1 MSMFKD
7 YYSILKLSYPASDED
22 IKNAYT
28 TIVNTLGAD
37 SANPSNPKYQVR
49 VDVEEAYRVLGA
61 SYILKTAY
69 DKEYQKAITEGVES
83 YEIEDDWLLSGIER
97 EHAFVVNTILSPGYK
112 PPKPF
117 VPKKKGKGMKVIG
130 CLGKAFLVYVALMS
144 IVYIS
149 KCSREKAR
157 ESYELSSTMNSSESA
172 ENQLRR
178 FVIEKNINLPQDMD
192 ENITTEEVL
201 LENDALVYVYK
212 VDDDFFSEFKEH
224 AMSRDIQL
232 GNLKTVYHEMKP
244 MIDLLVE
251 THRGIFYRYI
261 CRESGEISEFKIY
274 YSDLSKLQ

>member
-1 MSMFKD
+1 MFKD
-7 YYSILKLSYPASDED
+7 YYSILKLSYPARDED

-97 EHAFVVNTILSPGYK
+97 EHAFVVNTILMPGYK

-117 VPKKKGKGMKVIG
+117 VPKKNGKGMKVIG

-157 ESYELSSTMNSSESA
+157 ESYELSNTMNSSESA

-201 LENDALVYVYK
+201 LENNALVYVYK

-224 AMSRDIQL
+224 AMSRNIQL
-232 GNLKTVYHEMKP
+232 SNLKTVYHEMKP
-244 MIDLLVE
+244 MIDLLIE
-251 THRGIFYRYI
+251 THRGIYYRYI
-261 CRESGEISEFKIY
+261 CRKSGEISEFKIY
-274 YSDLSKLQ
+274 YNDLSKLE

>member
-1 MSMFKD
+1 MTMFKD

-49 VDVEEAYRVLGA
+49 IDVEEAYRVLGS

-69 DKEYQKAITEGVES
+69 DKEYQKATTEGLET
-83 YEIEDDWLLSGIER
+83 YKIEDDWLLSGIER
-97 EHAFVVNTILSPGYK
+97 ERAFVVNTILSPGYK

-117 VPKKKGKGMKVIG
+117 VPKKKSKGMKALG
-130 CLGKAFLVYVALMS
+130 CLGKAFLVYIALMS
-144 IVYIS
+144 FVYIS
-149 KCSREKAR
+149 KCSREKVR
-157 ESYELSSTMNSSESA
+157 ESYELSDTVNTSENA

-178 FVIEKNINLPQDMD
+178 FIIEKNINLPQDMD

-201 LENDALVYVYK
+201 LERDALVYVYK

-232 GNLKTVYHEMKP
+232 KNLKTVYHEIKP
-244 MIDLLVE
+244 VIDLLIE
-251 THRGIFYRYI
+251 TRRGIYYRYI

-274 YSDLSKLQ
+274 YSDLSKLK

>member
-1 MSMFKD
+1 MFKD
-7 YYSILKLSYPASDED
+7 YYSILRLSYPASDED

-28 TIVNTLGAD
+28 TIVNTLGTD
-37 SANPSNPKYQVR
+37 SANPSSPKYQAR
-49 VDVEEAYRVLGA
+49 IDVEEAYRVLGA

-69 DKEYQKAITEGVES
+69 DKEYQKAITEGFET

-97 EHAFVVNTILSPGYK
+97 ERAFVVNTILSPGYK

-117 VPKKKGKGMKVIG
+117 VPKKKGKGMKVLG
-130 CLGKAFLVYVALMS
+130 CLGKAFLVYIALMS
-144 IVYIS
+144 FVYIS

-157 ESYELSSTMNSSESA
+157 ESYELSSSMNSTENA

-178 FVIEKNINLPQDMD
+178 FIIEKNINLPQDMD

-224 AMSRDIQL
+224 AMSRNIQL
-232 GNLKTVYHEMKP
+232 SNLKTVYHKMKS

-251 THRGIFYRYI
+251 THRGITYRYI

-274 YSDLSKLQ
+274 YNDLSKLE

>member
-1 MSMFKD
+1 MFKD
-7 YYSILKLSYPASDED
+7 YYSILRLSYPASDED

-28 TIVNTLGAD
+28 TIVNTLGTD
-37 SANPSNPKYQVR
+37 SANPSSPKYQAR
-49 VDVEEAYRVLGA
+49 IDVEEAYRVLGA

-69 DKEYQKAITEGVES
+69 DKEYQKAITEGFET

-97 EHAFVVNTILSPGYK
+97 ERAFVVNTILSPGYK

-117 VPKKKGKGMKVIG
+117 VPKKKGKGMKVLG
-130 CLGKAFLVYVALMS
+130 CLGKAFLVYIALMS
-144 IVYIS
+144 FVYIS

-157 ESYELSSTMNSSESA
+157 ESYELSSSMNSTENA

-178 FVIEKNINLPQDMD
+178 FIIEKNINLPQDMD

-201 LENDALVYVYK
+201 LEDGALVYVYK

-224 AMSRDIQL
+224 AMSRNIQL
-232 GNLKTVYHEMKP
+232 SNLKTVYHKMKS

-251 THRGIFYRYI
+251 THRGITYRYI

-274 YSDLSKLQ
+274 YNDLSKLE

>member
-1 MSMFKD
+1 MFKD
-7 YYSILKLSYPASDED
+7 YYSILRLSYPASDED

-28 TIVNTLGAD
+28 TIVNTLGTD
-37 SANPSNPKYQVR
+37 SANPSSPKYQAR
-49 VDVEEAYRVLGA
+49 IDVEEAYRVLGA

-69 DKEYQKAITEGVES
+69 DKEYQKAITEGFET
-83 YEIEDDWLLSGIER
+83 YKIEDDWLLSGIER
-97 EHAFVVNTILSPGYK
+97 ERAFVVNTILSPGYK

-117 VPKKKGKGMKVIG
+117 VPKKKGKGMKVLG
-130 CLGKAFLVYVALMS
+130 CLGKAFLVYIALMS
-144 IVYIS
+144 FVYIS

-157 ESYELSSTMNSSESA
+157 ESYELSSSMNSTENA

-178 FVIEKNINLPQDMD
+178 FIIEKNINLPQDMD

-201 LENDALVYVYK
+201 LEDDALVYVYK

-224 AMSRDIQL
+224 AMSRNIQL
-232 GNLKTVYHEMKP
+232 SNLKTVYHKMKS

-251 THRGIFYRYI
+251 THRGITYRYI

-274 YSDLSKLQ
+274 YSDLSKLE

>member
-1 MSMFKD
+1 MFKD
-7 YYSILKLSYPASDED
+7 YYSILRLSYPASDED

-28 TIVNTLGAD
+28 TIVNTLGTD
-37 SANPSNPKYQVR
+37 SANPSNSKYQVR
-49 VDVEEAYRVLGA
+49 IDVEEAYRVLGA
-61 SYILKTAY
+61 SFILKTAY
-69 DKEYQKAITEGVES
+69 DKEYQKAITEGFET
-83 YEIEDDWLLSGIER
+83 YETEDDWLLSGIER
-97 EHAFVVNTILSPGYK
+97 ERAFVVNTILSPGYK

-117 VPKKKGKGMKVIG
+117 VPKKKGKGMKVLG
-130 CLGKAFLVYVALMS
+130 CLGKAFLVYIALMS
-144 IVYIS
+144 FVYIS

-157 ESYELSSTMNSSESA
+157 ESYELSNTMNSSESA

-201 LENDALVYVYK
+201 LEDDALVYVYK

-224 AMSRDIQL
+224 AMSRNIQL
-232 GNLKTVYHEMKP
+232 SNLKTVYHKMKS

-251 THRGIFYRYI
+251 THRGITYRYI

-274 YSDLSKLQ
+274 YSDLSKLE

>member
-1 MSMFKD
+1 MFKD
-7 YYSILKLSYPASDED
+7 YYSILKLSYPARDED

-28 TIVNTLGAD
+28 TLVNTLGAD
-37 SANPSNPKYQVR
+37 SANPSSPKYQVR

-69 DKEYQKAITEGVES
+69 NKEYQKAITEGFET
-83 YEIEDDWLLSGIER
+83 YKTGDEWLLSGIER
-97 EHAFVVNTILSPGYK
+97 ERAFVVNTILSPGYK
-112 PPKPF
+112 LPKPF
-117 VPKKKGKGMKVIG
+117 VPKKKGKGMKALG
-130 CLGKAFLVYVALMS
+130 CIGKAFLLYIVLMS
-144 IVYIS
+144 FVYIS

-157 ESYELSSTMNSSESA
+157 ESYELSNTMNSSESA

-178 FVIEKNINLPQDMD
+178 FIIEKNINLPQDMD

-201 LENDALVYVYK
+201 LERDALVYVYK

-232 GNLKTVYHEMKP
+232 KNLKTVYHEMQP

-251 THRGIFYRYI
+251 THRGIYYRYI

-274 YSDLSKLQ
+274 YSDLSKLE

>member
-1 MSMFKD
+1 MFKD
-7 YYSILKLSYPASDED
+7 YYSILRLSYPASDED

-28 TIVNTLGAD
+28 TIVNTLGTD
-37 SANPSNPKYQVR
+37 SANPSSPKYQAR
-49 VDVEEAYRVLGA
+49 IDVEEAYRVLGA

-69 DKEYQKAITEGVES
+69 DKEYQKAITEGFET

-97 EHAFVVNTILSPGYK
+97 ERAFVVNTILSPGYK

-117 VPKKKGKGMKVIG
+117 VPKKKGKGMKVLG
-130 CLGKAFLVYVALMS
+130 CLGKAFLVYIALMS
-144 IVYIS
+144 FVYIS

-157 ESYELSSTMNSSESA
+157 ESYELSSSMNSTENA

-178 FVIEKNINLPQDMD
+178 FIIEKNINLPQDMD

-201 LENDALVYVYK
+201 LEDDALVYVYK

-224 AMSRDIQL
+224 AMSRNIQL
-232 GNLKTVYHEMKP
+232 SNLKTVYNKMKS

-251 THRGIFYRYI
+251 THRGITYRYI

-274 YSDLSKLQ
+274 YSDLSKLE

>member
-1 MSMFKD
+1 MFKD
-7 YYSILKLSYPASDED
+7 YYSILRLSYPASDED

-28 TIVNTLGAD
+28 TIVNTLGTD
-37 SANPSNPKYQVR
+37 SANPSSPKYQAR
-49 VDVEEAYRVLGA
+49 IDVEEAYRVLRA

-69 DKEYQKAITEGVES
+69 DKEYQKAITEGFET

-97 EHAFVVNTILSPGYK
+97 ERAFVVNTILSPGYK

-117 VPKKKGKGMKVIG
+117 VPKKKGKGMKVLG
-130 CLGKAFLVYVALMS
+130 CLGKAFLVYIALMS
-144 IVYIS
+144 FVYIS

-157 ESYELSSTMNSSESA
+157 ESYELSSSMNSTENA

-178 FVIEKNINLPQDMD
+178 FIIEKNINLPQDMD

-224 AMSRDIQL
+224 AMSRSIQL
-232 GNLKTVYHEMKP
+232 SNLKTVYHEMKP

-251 THRGIFYRYI
+251 TRRGIYYRYI

-274 YSDLSKLQ
+274 YSDLSKLE

>member
-1 MSMFKD
+1 MTMFKD

-49 VDVEEAYRVLGA
+49 IDVEEAYRVLGS

-69 DKEYQKAITEGVES
+69 DKEYQKATTEGLET
-83 YEIEDDWLLSGIER
+83 YKIEDDWLLSGIER
-97 EHAFVVNTILSPGYK
+97 ERAFVVNTILSPGYK

-117 VPKKKGKGMKVIG
+117 VPKKKSKGMKALG
-130 CLGKAFLVYVALMS
+130 CLGKAFLVYIALMS
-144 IVYIS
+144 FVYIS
-149 KCSREKAR
+149 KCSREKVR
-157 ESYELSSTMNSSESA
+157 ESYELSDTVNTSENA

-178 FVIEKNINLPQDMD
+178 FIIEKNINLPQDMD

-201 LENDALVYVYK
+201 LERDALVYVYK

-232 GNLKTVYHEMKP
+232 QNLKTVYHEIKP
-244 MIDLLVE
+244 VIDLLIE
-251 THRGIFYRYI
+251 TRRGIYYRYI

-274 YSDLSKLQ
+274 YSDLSKLK

>member
-1 MSMFKD
+1 MFKD
-7 YYSILKLSYPASDED
+7 YYSILKLSYPARDED

-28 TIVNTLGAD
+28 TLVNTLGAD
-37 SANPSNPKYQVR
+37 SANPSSPKYQVR

-69 DKEYQKAITEGVES
+69 NKEYQKAITEGFET
-83 YEIEDDWLLSGIER
+83 YKTGDEWLLSGIER
-97 EHAFVVNTILSPGYK
+97 
-112 PPKPF
+112 PKPF
-117 VPKKKGKGMKVIG
+117 MPKKKGKGMKALG
-130 CLGKAFLVYVALMS
+130 CIGKAFLLYIVLMS
-144 IVYIS
+144 FVYIS

-157 ESYELSSTMNSSESA
+157 ESYELSNTMNSSQSA

-178 FVIEKNINLPQDMD
+178 FIIEKNINLPQNMD

-201 LENDALVYVYK
+201 LERDALVYVYK

-232 GNLKTVYHEMKP
+232 KNLKTVYHEMQP

-251 THRGIFYRYI
+251 THRGIYYRYI
-261 CRESGEISEFKIY
+261 CRKSGEISEFKIY
-274 YSDLSKLQ
+274 YSDLSKLE

>member
-1 MSMFKD
+1 MFKD
-7 YYSILKLSYPASDED
+7 YYSILRLSYPASDED

-28 TIVNTLGAD
+28 TIVNTLGTD
-37 SANPSNPKYQVR
+37 SANPSSPKYQAR
-49 VDVEEAYRVLGA
+49 IDVEEAYRVLGA

-69 DKEYQKAITEGVES
+69 DKEYQKAITEGFET

-97 EHAFVVNTILSPGYK
+97 ERAFVVNTILSPGYK

-117 VPKKKGKGMKVIG
+117 VPKKKGKGMKVLG
-130 CLGKAFLVYVALMS
+130 CLGKAFLVYIALMS
-144 IVYIS
+144 FVYIS

-157 ESYELSSTMNSSESA
+157 ESYELSNTMNSSESA

-201 LENDALVYVYK
+201 LEDDALVYVYK

-224 AMSRDIQL
+224 AMSRNIQL
-232 GNLKTVYHEMKP
+232 SNLKTVYHKMKS

-251 THRGIFYRYI
+251 THRGITYRYI
-261 CRESGEISEFKIY
+261 CRESSEISEFKIY
-274 YSDLSKLQ
+274 YSDLSKLE

>member
-1 MSMFKD
+1 MFKD
-7 YYSILKLSYPASDED
+7 YYSILKLSYPARDED

-49 VDVEEAYRVLGA
+49 IDVEEAYRVLGS

-69 DKEYQKAITEGVES
+69 DKEYQKATTEGLET
-83 YEIEDDWLLSGIER
+83 YKIEDDWLLSGIER
-97 EHAFVVNTILSPGYK
+97 ERAFVVNTILSPGYK

-117 VPKKKGKGMKVIG
+117 VPKKKSKGMKALG
-130 CLGKAFLVYVALMS
+130 CLGKAFLVYIALMS
-144 IVYIS
+144 FVYIS
-149 KCSREKAR
+149 KCSREKVR
-157 ESYELSSTMNSSESA
+157 ESYELSDTVNTSENA

-178 FVIEKNINLPQDMD
+178 FIIEKNINLPQDMD

-201 LENDALVYVYK
+201 LERDALVYVYK

-232 GNLKTVYHEMKP
+232 KNLKTVYHEIKP
-244 MIDLLVE
+244 VIDLLIE
-251 THRGIFYRYI
+251 TRRGIYYRYI

-274 YSDLSKLQ
+274 YSDLSKLK